1 MVSSGSAGLV
11 CIGLIDCYALR
22 KCMWNPT
29 DCPCRLIGEMRI
41 FIIESTLFLLRRKR
55 EFRIFVSENKN
66 LKVWKAVS
74 VK

>member
-1 MVSSGSAGLV
+1 
-11 CIGLIDCYALR
+11 
-22 KCMWNPT
+22 MWNPT

-41 FIIESTLFLLRRKR
+41 FIIESALFLLRRKR